1 MTWILISLLMIFC
14 LKGVVSVVAWD
25 IFRFDWFFGRHQA
38 AIGFETIP
46 VSLDRFLGGP
56 LQFGKAFC
64 SLVISNFLGLPIS
77 VPVPVYPGLPP
88 KKTKVYGIP

>member
-1 MTWILISLLMIFC
+1 MIFC

-64 SLVISNFLGLPIS
+64 SLVISNFLGFFFG
-77 VPVPVYPGLPP
+77 PGLPT